1 MEITD
6 DMMREVFDRLRETEA
21 QTREQNVKIAALTDS
36 NKEYV
41 GIVSK
46 FIERGEKRETLF
58 FRIIV
63 VLVGAVI
70 ALALGP
76 KVAKEL
82 LADKMTGG
90 VAIYQPAIPLHDE
103 RHTFLPP
110 SSPV

>member
-1 MEITD
+1 MEINE

-21 QTREQNVKIAALTDS
+21 QTREQNVKIAALTES

-58 FRIIV
+58 FRIII

-82 LADKMTGG
+82 LAEKVGG
-90 VAIYQPAIPLHDE
+90 IATYQPAIPLHDE
-103 RHTFLPP
+103 RHTLC
-110 SSPV
+110 

>member
-1 MEITD
+1 MEVTEQ
-6 DMMREVFDRLRETEA
+6 MMSDVFDRLRETEA
-21 QTREQNVKIAALTDS
+21 QTREQNVRLDALTNS
-36 NKEYV
+36 TKEYV

-58 FRIIV
+58 FRIII

-82 LADKMTGG
+82 LAEKLTGG
-90 VAIYQPAIPLHDE
+90 VAMYQPMIPLHDE
-103 RHTFLPP
+103 RHAL
-110 SSPV
+110 V

>member
-1 MEITD
+1 MEINE
-6 DMMREVFDRLRETEA
+6 DMMREVFNRLRETEA

-46 FIERGEKRETLF
+46 FIELGERRETLF
-58 FRIIV
+58 FRIII

-82 LADKMTGG
+82 LAEKMTGS
-90 VAIYQPAIPLHDE
+90 VVTYQPAIPLHDE
-103 RHTFLPP
+103 RHAL
-110 SSPV
+110 V

>member
-1 MEITD
+1 MEINEDT
-6 DMMREVFDRLRETEA
+6 MREVFDRLRETEA
-21 QTREQNVKIAALTDS
+21 QTREQNVRIDALTQS
-36 NKEYV
+36 NREYV

-58 FRIIV
+58 FKIII

-82 LADKMTGG
+82 LADKMTGS
-90 VAIYQPAIPLHDE
+90 VVTYQPAIPLHDE
-103 RHTFLPP
+103 RHALA
-110 SSPV
+110 